1 MSRSSELEREVHRLR
16 GDRLWLAVIV
26 ACLGALL
33 LISNISYRK
42 RKQARAIMDDRVE
55 EYVSDRSKRPLLVD
69 IGVTI
74 KVVVAD
80 ESAGAE
86 LLPGLPR
93 MRVVEESEHGGV
105 LNTRTGK
112 IVRISSSPVVWYCS
126 QDQYDLIMHGDL
138 LAVGILA
145 YGSEGAGKT
154 EVLPRWHYMRWLENL
169 GENREGGQTAPTKRR
184 LKMFEDAF
192 FRVFPSDWIKKYRR
206 SAGQITLVD
215 GTRIQLIQT
224 HQQSRAGG
232 SPIQGYNWSWCGSD
246 EFQDSFE
253 RSDDIDARGRSARDG
268 IYKQLRTCT
277 AKDTNAW
284 REFKQVLLTRKAA
297 NDNAPL
303 WEQRKLLGPRS
314 PFVAATHWLTLAA
327 KLSPREYNR
336 RVEPLEDLPPELAV
350 YYGFSRDGVTPVK
363 ADPKTKRPGH
373 PGRLSNLIRLNPQSP
388 SPQLDVT
395 SAVLAGYPSY
405 LYRGRSLGLLVAH
418 DPGNIFNTSVVLKL
432 LIIQRGRELVPTW
445 VVVGELQTKQTT
457 QRQHAKILV
466 EYLRRNFYVRH
477 PTIDGPLP
485 LCFID
490 PHGRGANQTDYQS
503 TYIAFQEEGIDCF
516 NPATDASGRINRK
529 PRVEMVNRLL
539 GGTQAMPLIPRLL
552 VAVASTDTMVTLD
565 ETCSVVDWRPVR
577 RGETLAP
584 KLVEAF
590 ESMMKNPGDDD
601 PEGTRRK
608 NEDDKTH
615 APAALGYGLWVF
627 EQEAFTLNT
636 VRTAIAALHGA
647 RAA

>member
-1 MSRSSELEREVHRLR
+1 MSRIDELEREVRRVR
-16 GDRLWLAVIV
+16 GDRLWLVIVV

-42 RKQARAIMDDRVE
+42 RKQARAILDDRQE

-69 IGVTI
+69 IGVCI

-80 ESAGAE
+80 EAKGDE
-86 LLPGLPR
+86 LIPGLPR
-93 MRVVEESEHGGV
+93 MRIVNESEHGGI
-105 LNTRTGK
+105 LNTKTGK
-112 IVRISSSPVVWYCS
+112 IVGISPSPVVWFCS
-126 QDQYDLIMHGDL
+126 EDQYDLIMHGDL

-169 GENREGGQTAPTKRR
+169 GEKREGGQTAPTKRR

-192 FRVFPSDWIKKYRR
+192 FRVFPSQWIKKYRR

-215 GTRIQLIQT
+215 GSRIQLIQT

-277 AKDTNAW
+277 AKDSNAW
-284 REFKQVLLTRKAA
+284 REFKQVLLSRKAA

-314 PFVAATHWLTLAA
+314 PFVSSTHWLLLKA

-336 RVEPLEDLPPELAV
+336 RVAPLADLAPELAV
-350 YYGFSRDGVTPVK
+350 YYGFSREGIP
-363 ADPKTKRPGH
+363 ADRATRH
-373 PGRLSNLIRLNPQSP
+373 PGRLPNLELLDPQNP
-388 SPQLDVT
+388 SPYLDVT
-395 SAVLAGYPSY
+395 AAVLVGFPSY
-405 LYRGRSLGLLVAH
+405 LYKGRQLGLLVAH

-432 LIIQRGRELVPTW
+432 LIIQRGRELIPTW

-466 EYLRRNFYVRH
+466 EYLRRNFFVRH
-477 PTIDGPLP
+477 PKINGPLP
-485 LCFID
+485 LVFID
-490 PHGRGANQTDYQS
+490 PHGKGETQTDFQS
-503 TYIAFQEEGIDCF
+503 TYMAFQDEGLDCF
-516 NPATDASGRINRK
+516 NPATDDSGRIKRSA
-529 PRVEMVNRLL
+529 RVEMMNRLL
-539 GGTQAMPLIPRLL
+539 GGSAELPGMPRLL
-552 VAVASTDTMVTLD
+552 IAVVNAETSMVTLD
-565 ETCSVVDWRPVR
+565 ETSPIVAWRPMR
-577 RGETLAP
+577 RGETIAP

-590 ESMMKNPGDDD
+590 ESMLKNPGDDD

-608 NEDDKTH
+608 NENDKTH
-615 APAALGYGLWVF
+615 APAAVGYGLWVF

-636 VRTAIAALHGA
+636 VKTALAAVRGA

>member
-1 MSRSSELEREVHRLR
+1 LSRIDELEREVRR
-16 GDRLWLAVIV
+16 VRSDRLWLAVVV

-42 RKQARAIMDDRVE
+42 RKQARAILDDRVE

-69 IGVTI
+69 IGVCL
-74 KVVVAD
+74 KVVTAD
-80 ESAGAE
+80 PSGEE
-86 LLPGLPR
+86 LIDGMPK
-93 MRVVEESEHGGV
+93 MRVVKESEHGGV
-105 LNTRTGK
+105 LNTKTGK
-112 IVRISSSPVVWYCS
+112 IVRLSSNPIVWYCS
-126 QDQYDLIMHGDL
+126 EDQYPIILHGDL
-138 LAVGILA
+138 EAVGIMA

-154 EVLPRWHYMRWLENL
+154 ALLPRWHYMRWLENI

-192 FRVFPSDWIKKYRR
+192 FGVFHRQWITKFRR

-215 GTRIQLIQT
+215 GTRIQLMQT

-253 RSDDIDARGRSARDG
+253 RSDDIDARGRSARLG

-284 REFKQVLLTRKAA
+284 REFKQLLLSRRAVNT
-297 NDNAPL
+297 NEPL
-303 WEQRKLLGPRS
+303 WNLRKILGRKS
-314 PFVAATHWLTLAA
+314 PFVAVSHWDLLKA

-336 RVEPLEDLPPELAV
+336 RVEPLEDLAPDLAV
-350 YYGFSRDGVTPVK
+350 YYGFSRDGI
-363 ADPKTKRPGH
+363 RPNLETRH
-373 PGRLSNLIRLNPQSP
+373 PGRLANLDRINPQNP
-388 SPQLDVT
+388 SPYLDVT
-395 SAVLAGYPSY
+395 TAVLAGYQSY
-405 LYRGRSLGLLVAH
+405 LYPGRQLGLLVAH

-432 LIIQRGRELVPTW
+432 LIIHRGRELVPTW
-445 VVVGELQTKQTT
+445 VVVGELQTRQTT

-466 EYLRRNFYVRH
+466 EYLRRNFFVRH
-477 PTIDGPLP
+477 PTVNGPLP

-490 PHGRGANQTDYQS
+490 PHGRGENQTDYDS
-503 TYIAFQEEGIDCF
+503 TYIAFQAEGLDCF
-516 NPATDASGRINRK
+516 NPATSDTGRINRR

-539 GGTQAMPLIPRLL
+539 GGSAEMPGMPRLI
-552 VAVASTDTMVTLD
+552 VAVIDDGSMVTLD
-565 ETCSVVDWRPVR
+565 ETCSVVSWRPMR
-577 RGETLAP
+577 RGETVAP

-590 ESMMKNPGDDD
+590 ETMMKNPGDDD

-615 APAALGYGLWVF
+615 APAALGYGLWCF
-627 EQEAFTLNT
+627 EQEAFTVNT
-636 VRTAIAALHGA
+636 VRVALAAARGA